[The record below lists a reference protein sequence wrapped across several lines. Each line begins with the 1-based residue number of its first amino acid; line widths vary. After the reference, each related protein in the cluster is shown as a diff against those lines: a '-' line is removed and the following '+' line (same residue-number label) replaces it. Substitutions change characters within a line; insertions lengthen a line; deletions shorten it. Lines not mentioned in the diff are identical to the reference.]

1 MDFVIISGYFNP
13 IHKGHIDYIKAAK
26 GLGDVLIAIVNNDV
40 QQEIKKGKIILPEA
54 DRMEIIKS
62 LKYVD
67 ECVLA
72 IDQDN
77 TVIKTLEMLAKKIRV
92 REGSRIRFANG
103 GDRHSEKL
111 VPESVLSEKYGI
123 EFVYGVGGTNKIDSS
138 TRINALVKEPFVVTK
153 PEYHDKI
160 WGSEEWIV
168 NSELYCGKILNVNKG
183 HNCSYHFH
191 KIKDETFCIL
201 SGTVVMNIEGETYIM
216 GTGDI
221 VHLAPYT
228 KHTFKA
234 LENARILEISTQHF
248 EEDSYR
254 LIRGG

>member
-26 GLGDVLIAIVNNDV
+26 DFGDSLIVIVNNDV
-40 QQEIKKGKIILPEA
+40 QQEIKKGKIILPET
-54 DRMEIIKS
+54 DRMEIVKS

-77 TVIKTLEMLAKKIRV
+77 TVIKTLEMLADRIKS
-92 REGSRIRFANG
+92 EGDYCIRFANG
-103 GDRHSEKL
+103 GDRHLEGV
-111 VPESVLSEKYGI
+111 VPESVLSEKYNI
-123 EFVYGVGGTNKIDSS
+123 EFVYGVGGTTKRDSS
-138 TRINALVKEPFVVTK
+138 TRINSLMKESFTITQ
-153 PEYHDKI
+153 PEYHNKV

-168 NSELYCGKILNVNKG
+168 NSPLYCGKILNVNKG

-191 KIKDETFCIL
+191 KIKDETFYIL
-201 SGTVVMNIEGETYIM
+201 YGTVAMTIEGETRIM
-216 GTGDI
+216 GIGDV

-234 LENARILEISTQHF
+234 LENTQILEISTQHF
-248 EEDSYR
+248 EEDSHR
-254 LIRGG
+254 LTKSI